1 MSFDVRK
8 DTLMHALARPA
19 ILASAREYKK
29 PLLGIGL
36 TLILLTISV
45 GIAVMAPTTSTIPTI
60 SIVDVVEDQTVTVRT
75 ANFPATQEFVVTMG
89 PMGTRGING
98 TVVATTNSGAGGS
111 FDVTY
116 NIPAGLVGSN
126 QIAIRLQSPQGFFAY
141 NWFYNNT
148 TGTVVTPDPDPGSAL
163 IPRFHIESV
172 VRNETVA
179 INTEN
184 FPANR
189 DFVVRMAPMGTRGIN
204 GIVVDTTNSGA
215 GGSFTETYEIPEVL
229 HGQNQIAI
237 RLEATTGGYFAY
249 NWFYNNTYPGSGGDG
264 AGDGTGAGTGGAA
277 YTGIPT
283 FSIESVAANESV
295 TIRTNNF
302 PRNREF
308 VVTMGAMGTKG
319 INGIPVATTDSGAG
333 GVFTST
339 YQIPE
344 ALQSSARIAIRL
356 ESTSGGFFAYNWFY
370 NNTIGDGTGDGGT
383 GDGDVVTPPPPPAD
397 DDGYTGFPWFEI
409 ASVQEDQSVTV
420 NAYNLPPNQ
429 QFIVTMG
436 PIGTEGI
443 NGIPVA
449 TTDSGAGGD
458 LTATYQIPEA
468 LRGLPRIAL
477 RLESAQGYHAY
488 NWFYNN
494 TTN

>member
-8 DTLMHALARPA
+8 DTLMQALPRPTV
-19 ILASAREYKK
+19 LVRTGQYKK

-36 TLILLTISV
+36 MLILLTISV
-45 GIAVMAPTTSTIPTI
+45 GIAVMAPRTSTT
-60 SIVDVVEDQTVTVRT
+60 
-75 ANFPATQEFVVTMG
+75 
-89 PMGTRGING
+89 
-98 TVVATTNSGAGGS
+98 GS
-111 FDVTY
+111 
-116 NIPAGLVGSN
+116 
-126 QIAIRLQSPQGFFAY
+126 
-141 NWFYNNT
+141 
-148 TGTVVTPDPDPGSAL
+148 VVTPDTDPGSAL
-163 IPRFHIESV
+163 IPRFHIASV
-172 VRNETVA
+172 VRNETVT

-189 DFVVRMAPMGTRGIN
+189 DFVVRMGPMGTRGIN

-215 GGSFTETYEIPEVL
+215 GGSFTETYEIPEAL
-229 HGQNQIAI
+229 HGLNQIAI

-249 NWFYNNTYPGSGGDG
+249 NWFYNNTYPGSGSNG
-264 AGDGTGAGTGGAA
+264 AGDGAGAGTGGAA

-283 FSIESVAANESV
+283 FSIESVVANESV

-302 PRNREF
+302 PRTREF

-344 ALQSSARIAIRL
+344 ALQSSNRIAIRL
-356 ESTSGGFFAYNWFY
+356 EAPSGGFYAYNWFY
-370 NNTIGDGTGDGGT
+370 NSTTADGIDDGDTTDDGDADDGDTGDGGA
-383 GDGDVVTPPPPPAD
+383 GDGDVVTPPTEDA
-397 DDGYTGFPWFEI
+397 GYTGFPWFEV
-409 ASVQEDQSVTV
+409 ASVEEDQSVTV
-420 NAYNLPPNQ
+420 NLYNLPPNQ

-449 TTDSGAGGD
+449 TTDSGEGGD

-477 RLESAQGYHAY
+477 RLESAQGYYAY